1 MVERVGPYL
10 TSASSASRRVIC
22 PPHKVCEGVGLGDL
36 AEPSSGLPHRLRVR
50 FWVINPSASSG
61 ISTVNS
67 EPSVNRVTACLR
79 LVCSSNCLTCAVHR
93 WTPFV
98 AVNHPP
104 HLRSYR
110 YTDCLQ
116 GQIFNPAQSS
126 TSQNCLVRQAFPPS
140 PFGAFRA
147 VLYSAGAG
155 WVASIRASI

>member
-1 MVERVGPYL
+1 MVARKASTNHLPLGILSSGADGSFLAVARCSTPFLAKLVERVGPYL

-50 FWVINPSASSG
+50 FWVINPSASSS

-79 LVCSSNCLTCAVHR
+79 LVCSSNCL
-93 WTPFV
+93 
-98 AVNHPP
+98 
-104 HLRSYR
+104 
-110 YTDCLQ
+110 
-116 GQIFNPAQSS
+116 
-126 TSQNCLVRQAFPPS
+126 VRQAFPPS
-140 PFGAFRA
+140 PYVAFQA